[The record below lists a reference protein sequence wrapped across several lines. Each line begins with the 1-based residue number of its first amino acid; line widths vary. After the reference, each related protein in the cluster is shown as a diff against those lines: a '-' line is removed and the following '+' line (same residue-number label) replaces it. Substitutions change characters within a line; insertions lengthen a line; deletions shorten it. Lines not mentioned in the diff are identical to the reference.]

1 MAEMEPSQLNV
12 LIERDGYLSPQV
24 PEIKRRYKIFRESL
38 QKLQELPGG
47 LDQFTLSYRE
57 YGVHLKE
64 DNSISCLEW
73 CPGVQGLSLV
83 GDFNNWDPNAHP
95 YKSLEFGK
103 WRLEIPPNSDGTP
116 LLKNGIIYKIAVK
129 KNDQYFYKLSP
140 WANYVEKAKT
150 NIYEMVFYH
159 PENAYQWKNPVT
171 HLNGSLRI
179 YEAHVGISSPEG
191 KVNTYRAFAEDL
203 IPRIKKQ
210 GYNCIQLMAV
220 MEHAYYGSF
229 GYQVSSFFA
238 PSSRFGKPDD
248 LKYLIDQAHGA
259 GIIVLLDVV
268 HSHASKNVEDG
279 LNQWTCDDGGYFH
292 SNARGNHPQWDSRL
306 FDYTNLETQRFLLS
320 NLRYWQEEYKFDGFR
335 FDGVTSMLY
344 HSHGLGDCFG
354 SYDDYF
360 GLNTDTESVT
370 YLTLANYLIQ
380 KYHPGSITIAEEF
393 SGMPALCRPIEEGG
407 QGFEYRLAMSL
418 PDMWIKILKHQQD
431 EDWNISDIVQTLEN
445 RRYMEKNVAYAES
458 HDQAL
463 VGDKSLAFWLMD
475 KEMYDFMSINSPY
488 TPVIERGIALHNLI
502 RLLTYGLGGEAWL
515 NFIGNEFGHPEW
527 LDFPR
532 IGNNESFHYAR
543 RQFNLAD
550 DENLRYKFMNSFDQ
564 AMNMMEEKHQFLSRG
579 PAYVTTKHGE
589 DKVVVFERGGL
600 VFVFNLHTT
609 KAYTDYWVATD
620 VPGQYRLALD
630 SDSSKFGGH
639 NRLNPDQIYSAM
651 EPGHQGRR
659 YHLSV
664 YIPPRVAIV
673 LERV

>member
-1 MAEMEPSQLNV
+1 MH
-12 LIERDGYLSPQV
+12 
-24 PEIKRRYKIFRESL
+24 
-38 QKLQELPGG
+38 LPGG
-47 LDQFTLSYRE
+47 LKKFTLSYRE
-57 YGVHLKE
+57 YGVHINK
-64 DNSISCLEW
+64 NGSISCLEW

-83 GDFNNWDPNAHP
+83 GDFNKWDETAHP
-95 YKSLEFGK
+95 YKSLENGK
-103 WRLEIPPNSDGTP
+103 WFLQVPPNPDGTP
-116 LLKNGIIYKIAVK
+116 LLKNGTIYKIAVK
-129 KNDQYFYKLSP
+129 KNGNYFYKLSP
-140 WANYVEKAKT
+140 WANYVEKSK
-150 NIYEMVFYH
+150 MVFYH
-159 PENAYQWKNPVT
+159 PENAYQWKNLVT
-171 HLNGSLRI
+171 HLNKSLRI

-191 KVNTYRAFAEDL
+191 KVNTYRAFADDV
-203 IPRIKKQ
+203 IPRIQRQ
-210 GYNCIQLMAV
+210 GYNCIQLMAI

-229 GYQVSSFFA
+229 GYQVTSFFA

-248 LKYLIDQAHGA
+248 LKYLIDKAHGA
-259 GIIVLLDVV
+259 GLIVLLDVV
-268 HSHASKNVEDG
+268 HSHASKNIEDG

-292 SNARGNHPQWDSRL
+292 SNARGYHSQWDSRL

-344 HSHGLGDCFG
+344 HSHGLSDRFE

-360 GLNTDTESVT
+360 GLNTDTQSVT

-380 KYHPGSITIAEEF
+380 KYRPGSITVVADR
-393 SGMPALCRPIEEGG
+393 SGLPTLCRPIEEGG

-418 PDMWIKILKHQQD
+418 PDMWINILKHQQD
-431 EDWNISDIVQTLEN
+431 EEWNINNIVQTLEN
-445 RRYMEKNVAYAES
+445 RRYMGKSVAYAEMPC
-458 HDQAL
+458 Q
-463 VGDKSLAFWLMD
+463 SLATGLMD
-475 KEMYDFMSINSPY
+475 KEMYGFMSINSPY

-532 IGNNESFHYAR
+532 IGNNESFQYCR

-550 DENLRYKFMNSFDQ
+550 DKNLRYKFMNSFDQ
-564 AMNMMEEKHQFLSRG
+564 AMNNMEEKHQFLSRG
-579 PAYVTTKHGE
+579 PAIVTTKSDE

-620 VPGQYRLALD
+620 VPGRYRLVLA
-630 SDSSKFGGH
+630 SDVIGGKGSYL
-639 NRLNPDQIYSAM
+639 RTLRTYDARQ
-651 EPGHQGRR
+651 PGHHGRR